1 MLGLGLLAG
10 VSVAVAATLDNDGL
24 GPGAGPWGVGTPE
37 EHGLSSKELDAASK
51 LAADRVPDRYCILVV
66 KDGLIMSESYFNNQ
80 TVDGRYGWFA
90 PEQRSIHFFHFY
102 YSLFFFIILFHIYV
116 PPEVSPFPFPCFT
129 QHDFRLLLTPIQHAP
144 AQLFIGAGTSRTL
157 LQRP

>member
-102 YSLFFFIILFHIYV
+102 YSLFQRKVNGKKEL
-116 PPEVSPFPFPCFT
+116 C
-129 QHDFRLLLTPIQHAP
+129 RALLTCKPP
-144 AQLFIGAGTSRTL
+144 AISRIIHTRWL
-157 LQRP
+157 

>member
-90 PEQRSIHFFHFY
+90 PEQRSIHFFHSITLF
-102 YSLFFFIILFHIYV
+102 SLFL
-116 PPEVSPFPFPCFT
+116 
-129 QHDFRLLLTPIQHAP
+129 
-144 AQLFIGAGTSRTL
+144 
-157 LQRP
+157 

>member
-1 MLGLGLLAG
+1 MLTKPTGIDLFFHPPTPHEEDGMLGLGLLAG

-102 YSLFFFIILFHIYV
+102 YSLLSFFLKFFSYICILLFLI
-116 PPEVSPFPFPCFT
+116 
-129 QHDFRLLLTPIQHAP
+129 LLNTT
-144 AQLFIGAGTSRTL
+144 FGFW
-157 LQRP
+157 